1 MIRLVDTK
9 DWRPVTE
16 RTVFFR
22 RHGQNLAL
30 HYHGAGIYVLLDSE
44 KRDGNLT
51 IAARGYLETE
61 VEIRSEELTGRYPEV
76 YVALIP
82 VQIDS

>member
-1 MIRLVDTK
+1 MIRLVDTTSG
-9 DWRPVTE
+9 RPVTE
-16 RTVFFR
+16 RQVFFR
-22 RHGQNLAL
+22 QHGQNLTL
-30 HYHGAGIYVLLDSE
+30 RCRGAGIYVLLDSE
-44 KRDGNLT
+44 KKDGKFT

-82 VQIDS
+82 VRPK